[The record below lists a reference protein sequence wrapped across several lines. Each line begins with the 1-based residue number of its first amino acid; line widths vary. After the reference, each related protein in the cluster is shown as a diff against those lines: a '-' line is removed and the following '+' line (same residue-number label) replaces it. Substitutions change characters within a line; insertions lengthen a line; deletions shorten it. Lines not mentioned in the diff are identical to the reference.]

1 MESLSARFHMPSGMW
16 VLVREAAGPDL
27 ADRGTWQVD
36 TQSGHHFRVEGTGR
50 AVTGR
55 TREELL
61 KDAFKCVEREL
72 VSREVKPGVECHV
85 LAMGPDPE
93 I

>member
-1 MESLSARFHMPSGMW
+1 MVSLSGRFHLPSGMW
-16 VLVREAAGPDL
+16 VLVREGAEPGLVAG
-27 ADRGTWQVD
+27 GMWQVD
-36 TQSGHHFRVEGTGR
+36 TQYGHHFRVEGTG
-50 AVTGR
+50 AVATGR

-61 KDAFKCVEREL
+61 RDAFKCVEREL